1 MRNPPGRCSLFVT
14 SILGGILVGI
24 LAGVGATGLIVP
36 CLAADS
42 ATTVSHSSYEDFAQG
57 TLGNSGANLY
67 VSKSGRVQV
76 VNQWD
81 LNRDGHVDILISNDH
96 DVFETVDAFI
106 YWGDAQHGYRSLF
119 PDLWQDRP
127 LAQVAFQLMDNEG
140 HLTRLPSFGGG
151 RSVVA
156 DLNRDGYPEIVFC
169 NFIHNYPG
177 LRTAYVYWGSPDGYA
192 SANKTELP
200 TNWASGVAAAD
211 LNGDGYPELVFA
223 NRGVEPGSDKFT
235 PYVEPVSYIYW
246 NNATGFRLDNRSE
259 LQTPGARDVAVGK
272 LNGDEFPDLAFAN
285 DAADGGEVKVFF
297 GSGDGSYP
305 EQESRSI
312 PVPDPTSIG
321 SFDVNSDGYD
331 DLLITG
337 GSGDQTIAT
346 GEVGAEST
354 EKSSAVWL
362 YHGSKTGPSGDADVS
377 LPSYDAGAALA
388 ADLNGDGHQDIVIA
402 NTSLGKKAAV
412 DSFIYWGSADGF
424 SADRRNELPTLGA
437 NAVAAADLNDDS
449 FPDLVFA
456 NSNDGETY
464 DVPSYI
470 YWGSATGYAGY
481 LRSELQSF
489 GAVGVNL
496 ADLNQD
502 GVTEILFVNQYS
514 GKVSGQV
521 GSHIF
526 WGNPHHHYSTTS
538 MTSLPTRG
546 AYGTAAADL
555 NDDGFND
562 IVFSNSYIPRSY
574 VYWGSANGFAESD
587 REEIDL
593 GGGAYT
599 SNAADLNQDGH
610 LDLVFIGSVDG
621 RSTATLLWGS
631 AEGFSTGN
639 RTLLSFDEDRSL
651 GNAIADLNRDGYLD
665 LAFSGDYFGTVT
677 IFWGSPSGFSQEN
690 RWSRFVSA
698 GSLKLADLNR
708 DGLLDFVISGSF
720 EPETKSRDAKTRI
733 FWGTADGTPSPQ
745 AAFELEAYQSL
756 ECGIADLDQDGNLD
770 LALSNYM
777 SDSTRALPLFIYW
790 GDDIASFSNQRRTEL
805 PADSSAG
812 IQTVD
817 LNRDG
822 YREIIIHNHLRDGN
836 HSIDSAIYWNGPDG
850 FRKDQ
855 RTMLP
860 TFGPHFSQSIDTGNL
875 YTRELEEEYVS
886 GAIEIPAGKQ
896 AKLNW
901 RAEETHGAKLR
912 FQVRLATSREALQ
925 DAPWRGPGG
934 GDSYF
939 EAPGAEL
946 SPASADRWVQYR
958 AVFQS
963 PDGGAW
969 PILNEVTLVL
979 R

>member
-1 MRNPPGRCSLFVT
+1 MKTSPGPCSLVT
-14 SILGGILVGI
+14 LILVG
-24 LAGVGATGLIVP
+24 V
-36 CLAADS
+36 ADPIAPRLQAQS
-42 ATTVSHSSYEDFAQG
+42 PTVISHNSYDDFAQG

-106 YWGDAQHGYRSLF
+106 YWGDAQQGYRSLF
-119 PDLWQDRP
+119 PNLWQDRP
-127 LAQVAFQLMDNEG
+127 LAQVAFQLMDTED

-177 LRTAYVYWGSPDGYA
+177 LRTAYVYWGSANGY
-192 SANKTELP
+192 SATNKTELP

-211 LNGDGYPELVFA
+211 LNADGYPELVFA

-246 NNATGFRLDNRSE
+246 NNATGFRLDARSE
-259 LQTPGARDVAVGK
+259 LRTPGARDVAVGK
-272 LNGDEFPDLAFAN
+272 LNDDEFPDLAFAN
-285 DAADGGEVKVFF
+285 DGADGGEVTIFF
-297 GSGDGSYP
+297 GSGDGSYS
-305 EQESRSI
+305 EQKSRSI

-321 SFDVNSDGYD
+321 AFDVNHDGYD

-346 GEVGAEST
+346 GEVGAQST
-354 EKSSAVWL
+354 GTSSAVWL
-362 YHGSKTGPSGDADVS
+362 YHGSKTGPAAGDAGVS
-377 LPSYDAGAALA
+377 LPSYDAAASLA

-412 DSFIYWGSADGF
+412 DSFIYWGSDDGF
-424 SADRRNELPTLGA
+424 SADRRSELPTLGA
-437 NAVAAADLNDDS
+437 NAVASADLNDDS

-456 NSNDGETY
+456 NSNDGHTY

-470 YWGSATGYAGY
+470 YWGSETGYAGY

-574 VYWGSANGFAESD
+574 VYWGSANGFAESTA
-587 REEIDL
+587 R
-593 GGGAYT
+593 
-599 SNAADLNQDGH
+599 
-610 LDLVFIGSVDG
+610 
-621 RSTATLLWGS
+621 RSTSAAGHTPAT
-631 AEGFSTGN
+631 
-639 RTLLSFDEDRSL
+639 
-651 GNAIADLNRDGYLD
+651 
-665 LAFSGDYFGTVT
+665 
-677 IFWGSPSGFSQEN
+677 P
-690 RWSRFVSA
+690 
-698 GSLKLADLNR
+698 
-708 DGLLDFVISGSF
+708 
-720 EPETKSRDAKTRI
+720 RI
-733 FWGTADGTPSPQ
+733 
-745 AAFELEAYQSL
+745 
-756 ECGIADLDQDGNLD
+756 
-770 LALSNYM
+770 
-777 SDSTRALPLFIYW
+777 
-790 GDDIASFSNQRRTEL
+790 
-805 PADSSAG
+805 
-812 IQTVD
+812 
-817 LNRDG
+817 
-822 YREIIIHNHLRDGN
+822 
-836 HSIDSAIYWNGPDG
+836 
-850 FRKDQ
+850 
-855 RTMLP
+855 
-860 TFGPHFSQSIDTGNL
+860 
-875 YTRELEEEYVS
+875 
-886 GAIEIPAGKQ
+886 
-896 AKLNW
+896 
-901 RAEETHGAKLR
+901 
-912 FQVRLATSREALQ
+912 
-925 DAPWRGPGG
+925 
-934 GDSYF
+934 
-939 EAPGAEL
+939 
-946 SPASADRWVQYR
+946 
-958 AVFQS
+958 
-963 PDGGAW
+963 
-969 PILNEVTLVL
+969 
-979 R
+979 